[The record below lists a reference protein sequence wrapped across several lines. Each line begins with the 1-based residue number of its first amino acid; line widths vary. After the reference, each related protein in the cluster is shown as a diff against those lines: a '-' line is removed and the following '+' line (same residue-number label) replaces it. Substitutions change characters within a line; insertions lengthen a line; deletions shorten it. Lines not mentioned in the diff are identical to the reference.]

1 MDLDY
6 VCFCSSSV
14 GSISSPSSVKNHS
27 RFAVAH
33 CVSSAITLHTGG
45 FIAGMGSK
53 TRSVEIFRVYNRS
66 GNSQTVELSLITFV
80 RDVTNPSS
88 LLPSFQQVEEMS
100 VDGICVS
107 LERRFGVDDLFF
119 FVENMKFEKPR
130 RRSGGRK
137 DAPCS
142 GDQSSGALKEE
153 NILNS
158 DEEY

>member
-27 RFAVAH
+27 RLAVAH

-88 LLPSFQQVEEMS
+88 LLASFQQVEEMS

-107 LERRFGVDDLFF
+107 LERQLGVNALFL
-119 FVENMKFEKPR
+119 
-130 RRSGGRK
+130 G
-137 DAPCS
+137 
-142 GDQSSGALKEE
+142 
-153 NILNS
+153 
-158 DEEY
+158 

>member
-33 CVSSAITLHTGG
+33 CFSSDSTLHTGG

-88 LLPSFQQVEEMS
+88 LLASFQQVEEMS

-107 LERRFGVDDLFF
+107 LADDP
-119 FVENMKFEKPR
+119 EEEKMLH
-130 RRSGGRK
+130 
-137 DAPCS
+137 A
-142 GDQSSGALKEE
+142 AET
-153 NILNS
+153 N
-158 DEEY
+158 

>member
-1 MDLDY
+1 MLFGFGLY
-6 VCFCSSSV
+6 MFLFLFCWFYFK
-14 GSISSPSSVKNHS
+14 PSSVKNHS

-33 CVSSAITLHTGG
+33 CFSSDSTLHTGG

-88 LLPSFQQVEEMS
+88 LLASFQQVEEMS

-107 LERRFGVDDLFF
+107 LERQLGVNALFF
-119 FVENMKFEKPR
+119 LVKILTL
-130 RRSGGRK
+130 
-137 DAPCS
+137 CS
-142 GDQSSGALKEE
+142 FW
-153 NILNS
+153 
-158 DEEY
+158 

>member
-33 CVSSAITLHTGG
+33 CFSSDSTLHTGG

-88 LLPSFQQVEEMS
+88 LLAGFQQVEEMS

-107 LERRFGVDDLFF
+107 LERQLGVNALFF
-119 FVENMKFEKPR
+119 LVKILTL
-130 RRSGGRK
+130 
-137 DAPCS
+137 CS
-142 GDQSSGALKEE
+142 FW
-153 NILNS
+153 
-158 DEEY
+158 

>member
-53 TRSVEIFRVYNRS
+53 TRSVEIFYNRS
-66 GNSQTVELSLITFV
+66 GNSQTVEVSLITFV
-80 RDVTNPSS
+80 RDVTYLSS
-88 LLPSFQQVEEMS
+88 LLAGFQQVKEMS

-107 LERRFGVDDLFF
+107 LERQLGVNALFL
-119 FVENMKFEKPR
+119 
-130 RRSGGRK
+130 G
-137 DAPCS
+137 
-142 GDQSSGALKEE
+142 
-153 NILNS
+153 
-158 DEEY
+158 

>member
-1 MDLDY
+1 
-6 VCFCSSSV
+6 
-14 GSISSPSSVKNHS
+14 
-27 RFAVAH
+27 
-33 CVSSAITLHTGG
+33 
-45 FIAGMGSK
+45 MGSK

-88 LLPSFQQVEEMS
+88 LLAGFQQVEEMS

-107 LERRFGVDDLFF
+107 LERRLGVDAFFF
-119 FVENMKFEKPR
+119 FVENMKFKKPR

-142 GDQSSGALKEE
+142 GDRLSGALKEE